1 MWTGDVLLNPKMLR
15 YECQKS
21 NFNKKTEKLFLN
33 KIGHFP
39 MCDQKFGVRRR
50 FRVILNIR
58 LSLMGVKKQMTFIR
72 QKQ

>member
-33 KIGHFP
+33 KIGHFSN
-39 MCDQKFGVRRR
+39 VRSEIRR
-50 FRVILNIR
+50 ARKIQSYSI
-58 LSLMGVKKQMTFIR
+58 SKDGMIQIS
-72 QKQ
+72 